1 MNDSTSSIAAET
13 PDSTSTLMSDVALFS
28 VALIWGINIPI
39 MKTGL
44 EQIDVF
50 VFNAIRLVVSAGVLA
65 VFALR
70 ERRQGL
76 KPRPGIG
83 VQQLLIYAA
92 TIAGVY
98 QLFFLLGVSRTT
110 SGNTALIF
118 ATVPMWTALM
128 AWVMLSETLPRQ
140 AWGGILLALVGTV
153 IVALQKGDVAAGSEH
168 LWGNLLILGAALLW
182 SAGTV
187 YSRPLMKR
195 ISPMQLSASAAV
207 IALPM
212 HLLVAATREQN
223 SMAALQSVD
232 LWLIILYAG
241 VLSSGLALP
250 MWNYGVRHAGAA
262 HAAIIQ
268 NVIPLIAI
276 VAAWITRGETAT
288 AEQLLGGTL
297 IIGGLFTM
305 RRSRRQTNADDSP
318 PGNDS

>member
-1 MNDSTSSIAAET
+1 MNDSTPSVAAESS
-13 PDSTSTLMSDVALFS
+13 DSTSTLMSDAALFS

-50 VFNAIRLVVSAGVLA
+50 VFNAIRLVVSAGVLVAFA
-65 VFALR
+65 VR

-118 ATVPMWTALM
+118 ATVPMWTALL
-128 AWVMLSETLPRQ
+128 AWVLLGETLPRQ

-153 IVALQKGDVAAGSEH
+153 IVALQKGDVAAGNEH

-187 YSRPLMKR
+187 HSRPLMNGSHR
-195 ISPMQLSASAAV
+195 C
-207 IALPM
+207 
-212 HLLVAATREQN
+212 
-223 SMAALQSVD
+223 
-232 LWLIILYAG
+232 
-241 VLSSGLALP
+241 SS
-250 MWNYGVRHAGAA
+250 RHR
-262 HAAIIQ
+262 
-268 NVIPLIAI
+268 PPS
-276 VAAWITRGETAT
+276 
-288 AEQLLGGTL
+288 
-297 IIGGLFTM
+297 
-305 RRSRRQTNADDSP
+305 SRCP
-318 PGNDS
+318 CI